1 MNQVTMIC
9 LVIDLLVCLASA
21 HGIYGL
27 RRLAGSIWPR
37 YRNAVASVTILGS
50 MTIIYGSNVVITSL
64 G

>member
-37 YRNAVASVTILGS
+37 YRSLVASVTILGS
-50 MTIIYGSNVVITSL
+50 MTVIIGSNVMITSL